1 MRNNN
6 RQWILK
12 KRPVGKI
19 SNDDLELIETNIPEP
34 GEGQAL
40 IQNIYLSIDPTNRIW
55 MSDIDQYMP
64 PVDIGHVMRGGCTA
78 KVIKSN
84 TPELLEGQYISSF
97 TCGWQDFAI
106 VTPSE
111 TSPLPEERK
120 LPLTAYMSAAGF
132 TGYTAYF
139 GLLNITNPKPGETV
153 VVSTA
158 AGAVGSVVGQIAKI
172 KGCRVIGITGS
183 DKKCEWI
190 KSLGF
195 DETINYKTQ
204 NVLKEL
210 SKKCPEGI
218 DIYFD
223 NTGGEIL
230 DAVLTLINQNA
241 RISVCGLISM
251 YNEDKPVPGPYMYR
265 NILMKR
271 ARVEGFIV
279 SDFMSEWENA
289 AAQLAI
295 WIDEG
300 KIQYKVDVQQG
311 LENALSTVNMLF
323 TGENEGKLILQVS
336 DE

>member
-12 KRPVGKI
+12 KRPVGDI
-19 SNDDLELIETNIPEP
+19 SNDDLELIESKIPEP
-34 GEGQAL
+34 GPGQAL

-64 PVDIGHVMRGGCTA
+64 PVELGQVMRGGCTA
-78 KVIKSN
+78 KIIKSN
-84 TPELLEGQYISSF
+84 SPELTVGEYVSAF

-106 VTPSE
+106 VTPAE
-111 TSPLPEERK
+111 TSPLPEKRN
-120 LPLTAYMSAAGF
+120 LPLTSYMSAAGF

-139 GLLNITNPKPGETV
+139 GLLNITNPQPGETL

-158 AGAVGSVVGQIAKI
+158 AGAVGSVVGQIGKI
-172 KGCRVIGITGS
+172 KGCKVIGITGS
-183 DKKCEWI
+183 NEKCNWLKDI
-190 KSLGF
+190 GF
-195 DETINYKTQ
+195 DGVINYKEE
-204 NVLKEL
+204 NVLDKLKEL
-210 SKKCPEGI
+210 CPEGV

-230 DAVLTLINQNA
+230 DAVLTVVNQSA
-241 RISVCGLISM
+241 RVSVCGLISM

-271 ARVEGFIV
+271 VKVEGFIV
-279 SDFMSEWENA
+279 SDFIEDWEKA
-289 AAQLAI
+289 SIELAQ
-295 WIDEG
+295 WIQEG
-300 KIQYKVDVQQG
+300 KIQYKVDIQQG

-323 TGENEGKLILQVS
+323 TGENDGKLILQVS
-336 DE
+336 EE

>member
-6 RQWILK
+6 RQWILRN
-12 KRPVGKI
+12 RPKGEI
-19 SNDDLELIETNIPEP
+19 SHDDLELVESDIPEP

-64 PVDIGHVMRGGCTA
+64 PVELGQVMRGGCTA

-84 TPELLEGQYISSF
+84 TPELIEGQFVSAF
-97 TCGWQDFAI
+97 TCGWQDFAV
-106 VTPSE
+106 VTPLE
-111 TSPLPEERK
+111 ISPLPLKRQF
-120 LPLTAYMSAAGF
+120 PLTAYMSAAGF

-139 GLLNITNPKPGETV
+139 GLLNITNPQPGETV
-153 VVSTA
+153 VISTA
-158 AGAVGSVVGQIAKI
+158 AGAVGSVAGQIAKI
-172 KGCRVIGITGS
+172 KGCKVVGITGS
-183 DKKCEWI
+183 NDKCKWI
-190 KSLGF
+190 EELGF
-195 DETINYKTQ
+195 DISINYKTQ
-204 NVLKEL
+204 NVLEEL
-210 SKKCPEGI
+210 KRTCPEGI

-230 DAVLTLINQNA
+230 DAVLTTINQNA

-251 YNEDKPVPGPYMYR
+251 YNKDDPVPGPYMYR

-279 SDFMSEWENA
+279 SDFITEWESA
-289 AAQLAI
+289 SKELAQ

-300 KIQYKVDVQQG
+300 KIQYRVDVQQG

-323 TGENEGKLILQVS
+323 NGENQGKLILQVN
-336 DE
+336 EE

>member
-6 RQWILK
+6 RQWILER
-12 KRPVGKI
+12 RPIGEI
-19 SNDDLELIETNIPEP
+19 SDSDLQLIESEIPEP

-64 PVDIGHVMRGGCTA
+64 PVEIGQVMRGGCTA

-84 TPELLEGQYISSF
+84 TPDLQVGQYVSAF
-97 TCGWQDFAI
+97 TCGWQDFAV

-111 TSPLPEERK
+111 TSPLPSERK

-139 GLLNITNPKPGETV
+139 GLLNITNPQPGETV

-172 KGCRVIGITGS
+172 KGCKVLGITGS
-183 DKKCEWI
+183 DDKCKWI
-190 KSLGF
+190 KELGF
-195 DETINYKTQ
+195 DGAINYKTQ
-204 NVLKEL
+204 NVLEEL
-210 SKKCPEGI
+210 KKQCPEGI
-218 DIYFD
+218 DVYFD

-251 YNEDKPVPGPYMYR
+251 YNKNDPVPGPYMYR

-271 ARVEGFIV
+271 AKVEGFIV
-279 SDFMSEWENA
+279 SDFIAEWENA
-289 AAQLAI
+289 AIELAQ

-323 TGENEGKLILQVS
+323 SGKNQGKLILQVS
-336 DE
+336 KE